1 VLLLLSR
8 GSEGPPA
15 SGSASSHGTHRLDDQ
30 HSITRKGP
38 EGQNTFRAFFFWRAS
53 RVLVVLRL
61 PMSHLDFSRHAQAE
75 AWAYVRGDAWAYVRG
90 DAWAYV
96 PDDAWAYIPGNA
108 CAQAYRLPQR
118 YGGLPKPYA
127 QEEARPHVRGH
138 VR

>member
-61 PMSHLDFSRHAQAE
+61 PMSHLDFSRHAQA
-75 AWAYVRGDAWAYVRG
+75 DAWAYVRG

-96 PDDAWAYIPGNA
+96 PREAWAYIPGDA

-118 YGGLPKPYA
+118 YGGLRKLYA
-127 QEEARPHVRGH
+127 QAEARAFVRGR